1 MTLAQA
7 LMRAMYLRTLRRFV
21 GPHLCWR
28 VVNAHNSN
36 RPSSPGE
43 GRSVSLSPLRPTF
56 SKE

>member
-28 VVNAHNSN
+28 VVNADNTN
-36 RPSSPGE
+36 RG
-43 GRSVSLSPLRPTF
+43 
-56 SKE
+56 